1 MDHIERIEM
10 DTNDA
15 FEALTDDIREFAKER
30 DWEQFH
36 DPKSLILALAGEVG
50 ELAELFQWVNAH
62 EALARFSE
70 PERKQRASEE
80 ISDVLIYLLRL
91 ADVLKIDIAAAATEK
106 VQDSRRRFLPE
117 DVFGLAPEK
126 G

>member
-1 MDHIERIEM
+1 M
-10 DTNDA
+10 NDDS
-15 FEALTDDIREFAKER
+15 FQTLTGDIREFAKER

-36 DPKSLILALAGEVG
+36 DPKSLILALTGEVG
-50 ELAELFQWVNAH
+50 ELAELFQWVKAD

-70 PERKQRASEE
+70 PWRKQRASEE
-80 ISDVLIYLLRL
+80 ISDVLIYILRL

-117 DVFGLAPEK
+117 DFFGLAPEK
-126 G
+126 E